1 MVDFNSQFGRVERN
15 IIYVHNAAG
24 EDLPPGTPVYLT
36 PYDSDRGIAHV
47 GKADSADPNKMPAI
61 GVTSKTLKTNRDG
74 EVIVGG
80 YAQISIE
87 GIAGVTVGASL
98 YVAAGG
104 GLSTTPGTDPQVISS
119 VLDIKEGVVKSFL
132 VAFGGAGAGGGGGGA
147 TITDPLPF
155 ELGSLSFG
163 RLTGTGTFTPPA
175 GGIGVVDFI
184 ENVLAEQVLGINAS
198 PGSFQYNATSLT
210 ATITPTFSASWTT
223 ATVTR
228 TLNGTPT
235 VIEAAAASGTSISD
249 SLTLSNFT
257 NYTLNYTLN
266 VTDDFGTSDS
276 AADSINQI
284 PYADPSTSI
293 TITRA
298 GSISRSSQETGLFRE
313 IGHDASNV
321 DYTFTRNSPLVEMT
335 EARIELNGSVIDT
348 QTITGNPLSFNSTL
362 SNNDPSSPTTSFTYQ
377 AKVDDSKD
385 APASTTSVQTVT
397 YGFPTMFIA
406 STVDG
411 SNGATDLQAVYDT
424 TITAASGLFR
434 LKSGSFAED
443 FTASSNMVQASGTN
457 SYGWVLYDSSLGSA
471 VIRQGGSTAAPVD
484 WSSAVAGGIDP
495 ITATITND
503 FGESISVIAYRSPFT
518 YPADAAGDIFHITA
532 G

>member
-1 MVDFNSQFGRVERN
+1 MAVDFNSQFGRVERN

-61 GVTSKTLKTNRDG
+61 GVTSTTLKSNRDG
-74 EVIVGG
+74 EVIIGG

-104 GLSTTPGTDPQVISS
+104 GLSTTPGSDPQVISS

-147 TITDPLPF
+147 TITDPLNF

-175 GGIGVVDFI
+175 GGIGIVDFI

-198 PGSFQYNATSLT
+198 PGSFQYNATSLN

-235 VIEAAAASGTSISD
+235 VIEAAAVSGTPISD
-249 SLTLSNFT
+249 PLVLSNFT

-284 PYADPSTSI
+284 SYAAPTVTSFVPGR
-293 TITRA
+293 TA
-298 GSISRSSQETGLFRE
+298 GSSDADNETNYFRE
-313 IGHDASNV
+313 IGNFNSTV
-321 DYTFTRNSPLVEMT
+321 TFTTNRNSPLVDLT
-335 EARIELNGSVIDT
+335 SVELLRGGVIDT
-348 QTITGNPLSFNSTL
+348 ETPSNPTHAFSHADNAAPTTGASYTYSVKMYDG
-362 SNNDPSSPTTSFTYQ
+362 SPSSPTTYTASAITFGQPVLFTTDTGAYT
-377 AKVDDSKD
+377 SSSTD
-385 APASTTSVQTVT
+385 A
-397 YGFPTMFIA
+397 
-406 STVDG
+406 
-411 SNGATDLQAVYDT
+411 DLQNVIDNYAVSAGYYKVRNNESSYT
-424 TITAASGLFR
+424 LAA
-434 LKSGSFAED
+434 KAAMND
-443 FTASSNMVQASGTN
+443 NTKYTYIM
-457 SYGWVLYDSSLGSA
+457 YDSALGA
-471 VIRQGGSTAAPVD
+471 LTALKQGGS
-484 WSSAVAGGIDP
+484 AGTDIVFDDLG
-495 ITATITND
+495 TFNLTNK
-503 FGESISVIAYRSPFT
+503 FSEALTMRVYRSPFT
-518 YPADAAGDIFHITA
+518 QAFAENVQVYIEF
-532 G
+532 